1 MASDTPKRLGFI
13 GLGAMGRHMVRNLLK
28 AGFPVTVYNRS
39 RPAIDAAVEAGATAA
54 DSPAAVGGRAE
65 LLGLCLP
72 DSPEVREVL
81 LGPGGA
87 LAALPAGAI
96 VLDMTTLAPAAAQEL
111 AAACRARGIFYL
123 DAPVSGGTVGAEKGS
138 LTIMVGGEAEAYE
151 RAKPVLAA
159 LGKNLYHV
167 GPSGMGQVIKLCNQM
182 VYAAQMVAV
191 SEAYA
196 MGQRAGAD
204 PQLIFEILRRSTAN
218 CTALE
223 TRAPVAGVVPGS
235 PASTGWAPGFM
246 TVLMLKDL
254 GLALDAG
261 KRTGV
266 PMLATSA
273 VEQVHR
279 IAVNAGHG
287 RKDFS
292 AVALA
297 VNALSD
303 ARKPTS

>member
-1 MASDTPKRLGFI
+1 MASDAPRRLGFI

-28 AGFPVTVYNRS
+28 GGFPVTVYNRS

-54 DSPAAVGGRAE
+54 TSPAAVGERAE

-72 DSPEVREVL
+72 DSPEVRDVL
-81 LGPGGA
+81 LGPNGA
-87 LAALPAGAI
+87 LAAMPAGGI
-96 VLDMTTLAPAAAQEL
+96 VLDMSTLAPAAAQDL
-111 AAACRARGIFYL
+111 AAACRERGVSYL
-123 DAPVSGGTVGAEKGS
+123 DAPVSGGTVGAERGT
-138 LTIMVGGEAEAYE
+138 LTIMVGGESEPYE

-191 SEAYA
+191 AEAYA

-204 PQLIFEILRRSTAN
+204 PQLIFEILSRSTGN
-218 CTALE
+218 CTALQ

-279 IAVNAGHG
+279 IAVNTGHG

-297 VNALSD
+297 VDALAD
-303 ARKPTS
+303 GRKPG